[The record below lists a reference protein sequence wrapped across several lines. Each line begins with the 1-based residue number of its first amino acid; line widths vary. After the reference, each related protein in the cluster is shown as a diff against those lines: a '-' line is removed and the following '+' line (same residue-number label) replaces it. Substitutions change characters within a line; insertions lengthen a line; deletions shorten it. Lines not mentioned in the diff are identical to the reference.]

1 MKALDELWD
10 IIESGNVC
18 SNFELRD
25 IAHRFE
31 VELLDGW
38 MKLPKGKDGKPFHV
52 GDKAIDYDTERSV
65 VAVTEDSILMDGY
78 ESGDSV
84 RFDYACNHMHAKRDQ
99 LKELLES
106 YYDTRRELVNHGSTA
121 EKVEEFTADY
131 AKGIREYLKEGE

>member
-38 MKLPKGKDGKPFHV
+38 MKLPKGKDLRFGSRADPRK
-52 GDKAIDYDTERSV
+52 KCYDSETS
-65 VAVTEDSILMDGY
+65 
-78 ESGDSV
+78 
-84 RFDYACNHMHAKRDQ
+84 
-99 LKELLES
+99 S
-106 YYDTRRELVNHGSTA
+106 YSFLNS
-121 EKVEEFTADY
+121 K
-131 AKGIREYLKEGE
+131 L